1 MEHVEVVEGDIQSN
15 ILFVITITAI
25 SNRCCLNTSYWKR
38 NLCRPKALSHCNLAF
53 VVGNLGSHAS
63 LYSGARAIKFR
74 VLGVD
79 PPLRGRVSIYAL
91 LVCRSLCSS
100 CGNAFFLRTSLT
112 IDFSQACHGPSPE
125 AIAGRPVTGK
135 VPSCA
140 IIESYSER
148 AR

>member
-1 MEHVEVVEGDIQSN
+1 MQVVYVAYNKSYVFIQ
-15 ILFVITITAI
+15 
-25 SNRCCLNTSYWKR
+25 RQ
-38 NLCRPKALSHCNLAF
+38 CNLAF
-53 VVGNLGSHAS
+53 VVGKTYLGSHAS

-74 VLGVD
+74 VLGVNVD